1 MGGSPMSRTTMTLEV
16 DSPAQEQLVRQY
28 HALLQELDSLADT
41 APAGQVLDVLEG
53 AVLDR
58 GREALRAT
66 LELAVRRRVAAAEK
80 KGRRCGG
87 AAAARGGRTAASAS
101 DGC

>member
-1 MGGSPMSRTTMTLEV
+1 MSRTTITLEV

-28 HALLQELDSLADT
+28 HAFLQELNALSDT
-41 APAGQVLDVLEG
+41 APPGQVFDVSEG
-53 AVLDR
+53 TVLGR

-66 LELAVRRRVAAAEK
+66 LELAVQRRIDAAEK

-87 AAAARGGRTAASAS
+87 AGAVSSGRTGGSAGG
-101 DGC
+101 DC